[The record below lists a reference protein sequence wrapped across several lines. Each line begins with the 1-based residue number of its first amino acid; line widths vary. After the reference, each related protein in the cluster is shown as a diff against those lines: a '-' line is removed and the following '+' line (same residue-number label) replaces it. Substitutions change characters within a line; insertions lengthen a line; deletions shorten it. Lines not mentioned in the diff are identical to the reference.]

1 MKIVFAGTTPF
12 SAFHLD
18 LLIKSKNE
26 VAAVLT
32 QPDRKSGRGKN
43 LKPSPVKTLSEK
55 EGLQI
60 IQPKSLKNNPEVI
73 EGLKA
78 ISPDLILVVAY
89 GLILPPEIISLP
101 EFGCINVHASLLP
114 RWRGAAPIERSI
126 LEGDCK
132 GGITYMKM
140 DEGLDTGP
148 IMKLLPCPFNE
159 DEDSESL
166 EKKYQNLSQIEL
178 INFLEDLAGGRVK
191 EVNQD
196 SKLATYAGKIE
207 KQEIEIFWKHE
218 SAEHIERKVRALFP
232 KYGAFT
238 FFGDKR
244 IKILNSTKAKIS
256 KVLSPGELSAS
267 GGDALYV
274 GCQNHQSLRLQS
286 LQIEGK
292 RPVSAEDFMKGNGV
306 KISQV
311 KKFSSSLEN

>member
-32 QPDRKSGRGKN
+32 QPDRKSGRGKK
-43 LKPSPVKTLSEK
+43 LKISPVKAFSEK
-55 EGLQI
+55 ERLQV
-60 IQPKSLKNNPEVI
+60 IQPKSLRNNPEVI
-73 EGLKA
+73 EDLRA

-89 GLILPPEIISLP
+89 GLILPAEIINLP
-101 EFGCINVHASLLP
+101 EFGCINIHASLLP

-126 LEGDCK
+126 LEGDSK

-148 IMKLLPCPFNE
+148 IMKLLPCPFDE

-166 EKKYQNLSQIEL
+166 EKKYQNLSQVEL
-178 INFLEDLAGGRVK
+178 ISFLGDLAGGRVK
-191 EVNQD
+191 EVKQD
-196 SKLATYAGKIE
+196 SELATYAEKIE
-207 KQEIEIFWKHE
+207 KQETEIFWE
-218 SAEHIERKVRALFP
+218 QEPVEHIERKIRALFP

-244 IKILNSTKAKIS
+244 IKILNSTKATIS
-256 KVLSPGELSAS
+256 RLLSPGELSEE
-267 GGDALYV
+267 GGALYV
-274 GCQNHQSLRLQS
+274 GCQNNQSLRLQS

-292 RPVSAEDFMKGNGV
+292 RPISVEDFIKGNGA
-306 KISQV
+306 KIFRI

>member
-32 QPDRKSGRGKN
+32 QPDRKSGRGKK
-43 LKPSPVKTLSEK
+43 LKISPVKAFSEK
-55 EGLQI
+55 ERLQV
-60 IQPKSLKNNPEVI
+60 IQPKSLRNNPEVI
-73 EGLKA
+73 EDLRA

-89 GLILPPEIISLP
+89 GLILPAEIINLP
-101 EFGCINVHASLLP
+101 EFGCINIHASLLP

-126 LEGDCK
+126 LEGDSK

-148 IMKLLPCPFNE
+148 IMKLLPCPFDE

-166 EKKYQNLSQIEL
+166 EKKYQNLSQVEL
-178 INFLEDLAGGRVK
+178 ISFLGDLAGGRVK
-191 EVNQD
+191 EVKQD
-196 SKLATYAGKIE
+196 SELATYAEKIE
-207 KQEIEIFWKHE
+207 KQETEIFWE
-218 SAEHIERKVRALFP
+218 QEPVEHIERKIRALFP

-244 IKILNSTKAKIS
+244 IKILNSTKATIS
-256 KVLSPGELSAS
+256 RLLSPGELSEE
-267 GGDALYV
+267 GGALYV
-274 GCQNHQSLRLQS
+274 GCQNNQSLRLQS

-292 RPVSAEDFMKGNGV
+292 RPVSAEDFIKGNGA
-306 KISQV
+306 KIFQI

>member
-32 QPDRKSGRGKN
+32 QPDRKSGRGK
-43 LKPSPVKTLSEK
+43 KITISPVKSFAEK
-55 EGLQI
+55 ERLQV
-60 IQPKSLKNNPEVI
+60 IQPKSLRNNLEVI
-73 EGLKA
+73 EDLRA

-89 GLILPPEIISLP
+89 GLILPAEIINLP
-101 EFGCINVHASLLP
+101 KFGCINIHGSLLP

-126 LEGDCK
+126 LGGDSK

-148 IMKLLPCPFNE
+148 IMKLLPCPFYE

-166 EKKYQNLSQIEL
+166 EKKYQNLSQVEL
-178 INFLEDLAGGRVK
+178 ISFLRDVAEGRVK
-191 EVNQD
+191 EVKQD
-196 SKLATYAGKIE
+196 SELATYAEKIE
-207 KQEIEIFWKHE
+207 KQETEIFWE
-218 SAEHIERKVRALFP
+218 QEPAEHIERKIRALFP
-232 KYGAFT
+232 KYVAFT

-244 IKILNSTKAKIS
+244 IKILNSTKATIS
-256 KVLSPGELSAS
+256 HLLSAGELSAE
-267 GGDALYV
+267 GDALYV
-274 GCQNHQSLRLQS
+274 GCQNNQSLRLQS

-292 RPVSAEDFMKGNGV
+292 RPVSAEDFIKGNGA
-306 KISQV
+306 KIFRI

>member
-32 QPDRKSGRGKN
+32 QPDRKSGRGKK
-43 LKPSPVKTLSEK
+43 LTISPVKSFAEK
-55 EGLQI
+55 ERLQV
-60 IQPKSLKNNPEVI
+60 IQPKSLRNNLEVI
-73 EGLKA
+73 EDLRA

-89 GLILPPEIISLP
+89 GLILPAEIINLP
-101 EFGCINVHASLLP
+101 KFGCINIHGSLLP

-126 LEGDCK
+126 LGGDSK

-148 IMKLLPCPFNE
+148 IMKLLPCPFDE

-166 EKKYQNLSQIEL
+166 EKKYQNLSQVEL
-178 INFLEDLAGGRVK
+178 ISFLRDVAEGRVK
-191 EVNQD
+191 EVKQD
-196 SKLATYAGKIE
+196 SELATYAEKIE
-207 KQEIEIFWKHE
+207 KQETEIFWE
-218 SAEHIERKVRALFP
+218 QEPAEHIERKIRALFP

-244 IKILNSTKAKIS
+244 IKVLKSMKAKAS
-256 KVLSPGELSAS
+256 HLLSPGELSAE
-267 GGDALYV
+267 GGALYV
-274 GCQNHQSLRLQS
+274 GCQDNQSLRLQS

-292 RPVSAEDFMKGNGV
+292 KPVSAEDFMKGNAE
-306 KISQV
+306 KIFRI
-311 KKFSSSLEN
+311 KKFSSSFEN

>member
-12 SAFHLD
+12 SAFHLH

-43 LKPSPVKTLSEK
+43 LKPSPVKTFSEK

-126 LEGDCK
+126 LEGDSK

-148 IMKLLPCPFNE
+148 IMKLLPCPFVE
-159 DEDSESL
+159 DEDSETL
-166 EKKYQNLSQIEL
+166 EKKYQNLSKVEL
-178 INFLEDLAGGRVK
+178 ISFLENLAKGRVK
-191 EVNQD
+191 EANQD
-196 SKLATYAGKIE
+196 SELATYAEKIE
-207 KQEIEIFWKHE
+207 RQETEIFWEQE
-218 SAEHIERKVRALFP
+218 SAECIERKIRALFP

-244 IKILNSTKAKIS
+244 IKILNSTKASIS
-256 KVLSPGELSAS
+256 HPLSPGELSEK
-267 GGDALYV
+267 GGALYV
-274 GCQNHQSLRLQS
+274 GCQNNQSLRLQS

-292 RPVSAEDFMKGNGV
+292 KAVSAEDFIKGNAE
-306 KISQV
+306 KIFRI

>member
-18 LLIKSKNE
+18 LLINSKNE

-43 LKPSPVKTLSEK
+43 LKPSPVKTFSKK
-55 EGLQI
+55 EGLQV
-60 IQPKSLKNNPEVI
+60 IQPKGLKNNTEVI
-73 EGLKA
+73 EDLKA
-78 ISPDLILVVAY
+78 INPDLILVVAY
-89 GLILPPEIISLP
+89 GLILPPEIINLP
-101 EFGCINVHASLLP
+101 KFGCINVHASLLP

-126 LEGDCK
+126 LEGDSK

-148 IMKLLPCPFNE
+148 IMKLLPCTFDE
-159 DEDSESL
+159 DEDSGTL
-166 EKKYQNLSQIEL
+166 EKKYQNLSKVEL
-178 INFLEDLAGGRVK
+178 ISFLGDLAEGEVK

-196 SKLATYAGKIE
+196 SELATYAEKIE
-207 KQEIEIFWKHE
+207 KQETEILWEQE
-218 SAEHIERKVRALFP
+218 SAECIERKIRALFP

-256 KVLSPGELSAS
+256 HLLSPGEISAE
-267 GGDALYV
+267 GGALYV
-274 GCQNHQSLRLQS
+274 GCQNNQSLRLQS
-286 LQIEGK
+286 LQVEGK
-292 RPVSAEDFMKGNGV
+292 NPVSAEDFTKGNAE
-306 KISQV
+306 KIFQI

>member
-43 LKPSPVKTLSEK
+43 LKPSPVKTFSEK
-55 EGLQI
+55 EGLQV
-60 IQPKSLKNNPEVI
+60 IQPKGLKNNTEVI

-78 ISPDLILVVAY
+78 INPDLILVVAY
-89 GLILPPEIISLP
+89 GLILPPEIINLP
-101 EFGCINVHASLLP
+101 KFGCINVHASLLP

-126 LEGDCK
+126 LEGDSK

-148 IMKLLPCPFNE
+148 IMKLLPCAFDE
-159 DEDSESL
+159 DEDSGTL
-166 EKKYQNLSQIEL
+166 EKKYQNLSKVEL
-178 INFLEDLAGGRVK
+178 ISFLGDLAEGGVK

-196 SKLATYAGKIE
+196 SELATYAKKIE
-207 KQEIEIFWKHE
+207 KQETEILWEQE
-218 SAEHIERKVRALFP
+218 SAECIERKIRALFP

-256 KVLSPGELSAS
+256 HLLSPGEISAE
-267 GGDALYV
+267 GGALYV
-274 GCQNHQSLRLQS
+274 GCQNNQSLRLQS
-286 LQIEGK
+286 LQVEGK
-292 RPVSAEDFMKGNGV
+292 NPVSAEDFTKGNAE
-306 KISQV
+306 KIFQI

>member
-43 LKPSPVKTLSEK
+43 LKPSPVKTFSEK
-55 EGLQI
+55 ERLQV
-60 IQPKSLKNNPEVI
+60 IQPKSLRNNPEVI
-73 EGLKA
+73 EDLRT

-89 GLILPPEIISLP
+89 GLILPAEIINLP
-101 EFGCINVHASLLP
+101 KFGCINIHASLLP

-126 LEGDCK
+126 LEGDNK

-148 IMKLLPCPFNE
+148 IMKLLPCSIDE

-166 EKKYQNLSQIEL
+166 EKKYQNLSQVEL
-178 INFLEDLAGGRVK
+178 TSFLKDLVEGRVK
-191 EVNQD
+191 EVKQD
-196 SKLATYAGKIE
+196 SELATYAEKIE
-207 KQEIEIFWKHE
+207 KQETEIFWE
-218 SAEHIERKVRALFP
+218 QEPVEHIERKIRALFP

-244 IKILNSTKAKIS
+244 IKILNSTKASIS
-256 KVLSPGELSAS
+256 HPLSPGELSEK
-267 GGDALYV
+267 GGALYV
-274 GCQNHQSLRLQS
+274 GCQNNQSLRLQS

-292 RPVSAEDFMKGNGV
+292 KAVSAEDFIKGNAE
-306 KISQV
+306 KIFRI

>member
-43 LKPSPVKTLSEK
+43 LKPSPVKTFSKK
-55 EGLQI
+55 EGLQV
-60 IQPKSLKNNPEVI
+60 IQPKGLKNNTEVI

-78 ISPDLILVVAY
+78 INPDLILVVAY
-89 GLILPPEIISLP
+89 GLILPPEIINLP
-101 EFGCINVHASLLP
+101 KFGCINVHASLLP

-126 LEGDCK
+126 LEGDSK

-148 IMKLLPCPFNE
+148 IMKLLPCAFDE
-159 DEDSESL
+159 DEDSGTL
-166 EKKYQNLSQIEL
+166 EKKYQNLSKVEL
-178 INFLEDLAGGRVK
+178 ISFLGDLAEGGVK

-196 SKLATYAGKIE
+196 SELATYAEKIE
-207 KQEIEIFWKHE
+207 KQETEILWEQE
-218 SAEHIERKVRALFP
+218 SAECIERKIRALFP

-256 KVLSPGELSAS
+256 HLLSPGEISAE
-267 GGDALYV
+267 GGALYV
-274 GCQNHQSLRLQS
+274 GCQNNQSLRLQS
-286 LQIEGK
+286 LQVEGK
-292 RPVSAEDFMKGNGV
+292 NPVSAEDFTKGNAE
-306 KISQV
+306 KIFQI

>member
-43 LKPSPVKTLSEK
+43 LKPSPVKTFSK
-55 EGLQI
+55 REGLQV
-60 IQPKSLKNNPEVI
+60 IQPKGLKNNTEVI

-78 ISPDLILVVAY
+78 INPDLILVVAY
-89 GLILPPEIISLP
+89 GLILPPEIINLP
-101 EFGCINVHASLLP
+101 KFGCINVHASLLP

-126 LEGDCK
+126 LEGDSK

-148 IMKLLPCPFNE
+148 IMKLLPCAFDE
-159 DEDSESL
+159 DEDSGTL
-166 EKKYQNLSQIEL
+166 EKKYQNLSKVEL
-178 INFLEDLAGGRVK
+178 ISFLGDLAEGGVK

-196 SKLATYAGKIE
+196 SELATYAEKIE
-207 KQEIEIFWKHE
+207 KQETEILWEQE
-218 SAEHIERKVRALFP
+218 SAECIERKIRALFP

-256 KVLSPGELSAS
+256 HLLSPGEISAE
-267 GGDALYV
+267 GGALYV
-274 GCQNHQSLRLQS
+274 GCQNNQSLRLQS
-286 LQIEGK
+286 LQVEGK
-292 RPVSAEDFMKGNGV
+292 NPVSAEDFTKGNAE
-306 KISQV
+306 KIFQI

>member
-32 QPDRKSGRGKN
+32 QPDRKSGRGKK
-43 LKPSPVKTLSEK
+43 LKISPVKAFSEK
-55 EGLQI
+55 ERLQV
-60 IQPKSLKNNPEVI
+60 IQPKSLRNNPEVI
-73 EGLKA
+73 EDLRA
-78 ISPDLILVVAY
+78 INPDLILVVAY
-89 GLILPPEIISLP
+89 GLILPAEIINLP
-101 EFGCINVHASLLP
+101 EFGCINIHASLLP

-126 LEGDCK
+126 LEGDSK

-148 IMKLLPCPFNE
+148 IMKLLPCSIDE

-166 EKKYQNLSQIEL
+166 EKKYQNLSQVEL
-178 INFLEDLAGGRVK
+178 TSFLKDLDEGRVK
-191 EVNQD
+191 EVKQNTA
-196 SKLATYAGKIE
+196 LATYAEKIE
-207 KQEIEIFWKHE
+207 KQETDIFWE
-218 SAEHIERKVRALFP
+218 QEPVEHIERKIRALFP

-244 IKILNSTKAKIS
+244 IKILNSTKASIS
-256 KVLSPGELSAS
+256 HPLSPGELSEK
-267 GGDALYV
+267 GGALYV
-274 GCQNHQSLRLQS
+274 GCQNNQSLRLQS

-292 RPVSAEDFMKGNGV
+292 KAVSAEDFIKGNAE
-306 KISQV
+306 KIFQI

>member
-43 LKPSPVKTLSEK
+43 LKPSPVKTFSEK

-60 IQPKSLKNNPEVI
+60 IQPKSLKNNTKVI

-89 GLILPPEIISLP
+89 GLILPAEIINLP
-101 EFGCINVHASLLP
+101 KFGCINIHASLLP

-126 LEGDCK
+126 LEGDSK

-148 IMKLLPCPFNE
+148 IMKLLPCTFDE
-159 DEDSESL
+159 DEDSGTL
-166 EKKYQNLSQIEL
+166 EKKYQNLSKIEL
-178 INFLEDLAGGRVK
+178 ISFLGDLAEGGVK

-196 SKLATYAGKIE
+196 SELATYAEKIE
-207 KQEIEIFWKHE
+207 KQETEILWEQE
-218 SAEHIERKVRALFP
+218 SAECIERKIRALFP

-256 KVLSPGELSAS
+256 HLLSPGEISAE
-267 GGDALYV
+267 GGALYV
-274 GCQNHQSLRLQS
+274 GCQNNQSLRLQS
-286 LQIEGK
+286 LQVEGK
-292 RPVSAEDFMKGNGV
+292 NPVSAEDFTKGNAE
-306 KISQV
+306 KIFKI

>member
-26 VAAVLT
+26 VAAVFT

-43 LKPSPVKTLSEK
+43 LKPSPVKTFSEK
-55 EGLQI
+55 ERLQV
-60 IQPKSLKNNPEVI
+60 IQPKSLRNNPEVI
-73 EGLKA
+73 EDLRT

-89 GLILPPEIISLP
+89 GLILPAEIINLP
-101 EFGCINVHASLLP
+101 KFGCINIHASLLP

-126 LEGDCK
+126 LEGDNK

-148 IMKLLPCPFNE
+148 IMKLLPCSIDE

-166 EKKYQNLSQIEL
+166 EKKYQNLSQVEL
-178 INFLEDLAGGRVK
+178 TSFLKDLVEGRVK
-191 EVNQD
+191 EVKQNTE
-196 SKLATYAGKIE
+196 LATYAEKIE
-207 KQEIEIFWKHE
+207 KQETEIFWE
-218 SAEHIERKVRALFP
+218 QEPVEHIERKIRALFP

-244 IKILNSTKAKIS
+244 IKILNSTKASIS
-256 KVLSPGELSAS
+256 HPLSPGDLSEK
-267 GGDALYV
+267 GGALYV
-274 GCQNHQSLRLQS
+274 GCQNNQSLRLQS

-292 RPVSAEDFMKGNGV
+292 KAVSAEDFIKGNAE
-306 KISQV
+306 KIFRI

>member
-43 LKPSPVKTLSEK
+43 LKPSPVKTLSKK
-55 EGLQI
+55 EGLQV
-60 IQPKSLKNNPEVI
+60 IQPKGLKNNTEVI

-78 ISPDLILVVAY
+78 INPDLILVVAY
-89 GLILPPEIISLP
+89 GLILPPEIINLP
-101 EFGCINVHASLLP
+101 KFGCINVHASLLP

-126 LEGDCK
+126 LEGDSK

-148 IMKLLPCPFNE
+148 IMKLLPCAFDE
-159 DEDSESL
+159 DEDSGTL
-166 EKKYQNLSQIEL
+166 EKKYQNLSKVEL
-178 INFLEDLAGGRVK
+178 ISFLGDLAEGGVK

-196 SKLATYAGKIE
+196 SELATYAEKIE
-207 KQEIEIFWKHE
+207 KQETEILWEQE
-218 SAEHIERKVRALFP
+218 SAECIERKIRALFP

-256 KVLSPGELSAS
+256 HLLSPGEISAE
-267 GGDALYV
+267 GGALYV
-274 GCQNHQSLRLQS
+274 GCQNNQSLRLQS
-286 LQIEGK
+286 LQVEGK
-292 RPVSAEDFMKGNGV
+292 NPVSAEDFTKGNAE
-306 KISQV
+306 KIFQI

>member
-12 SAFHLD
+12 SAFHLH

-60 IQPKSLKNNPEVI
+60 IQPQSLTNNPEVI

-126 LEGDCK
+126 LEGDSK

-148 IMKLLPCPFNE
+148 IMKLLPCPFVE
-159 DEDSESL
+159 DEDSETL
-166 EKKYQNLSQIEL
+166 EKKYQNLSKVEL
-178 INFLEDLAGGRVK
+178 ISFLENLAKGRV
-191 EVNQD
+191 
-196 SKLATYAGKIE
+196 
-207 KQEIEIFWKHE
+207 
-218 SAEHIERKVRALFP
+218 
-232 KYGAFT
+232 
-238 FFGDKR
+238 
-244 IKILNSTKAKIS
+244 
-256 KVLSPGELSAS
+256 
-267 GGDALYV
+267 
-274 GCQNHQSLRLQS
+274 
-286 LQIEGK
+286 
-292 RPVSAEDFMKGNGV
+292 
-306 KISQV
+306 
-311 KKFSSSLEN
+311 

>member
-26 VAAVLT
+26 VAAVFT

-43 LKPSPVKTLSEK
+43 LKPSPVKTFSEK
-55 EGLQI
+55 ERLQV
-60 IQPKSLKNNPEVI
+60 IQPKSLRNNPEVI
-73 EGLKA
+73 EDLRI

-89 GLILPPEIISLP
+89 GLILPAEIINLP
-101 EFGCINVHASLLP
+101 EFGCINIHASLLP

-126 LEGDCK
+126 LEGDNK

-148 IMKLLPCPFNE
+148 IMKLLPCSIDE

-166 EKKYQNLSQIEL
+166 EKKYQKLSQVEL
-178 INFLEDLAGGRVK
+178 TSFLKDLVEGRVK
-191 EVNQD
+191 EVKQNTE
-196 SKLATYAGKIE
+196 LATYAEKIE
-207 KQEIEIFWKHE
+207 KQETEIFWE
-218 SAEHIERKVRALFP
+218 QEPVEHIERKIRALFP

-244 IKILNSTKAKIS
+244 IKILNSTKASIS
-256 KVLSPGELSAS
+256 HPLSPGELSEK
-267 GGDALYV
+267 GGALYV
-274 GCQNHQSLRLQS
+274 GCQNNQSLRLQS

-292 RPVSAEDFMKGNGV
+292 KAVSAEDFIKGNAE
-306 KISQV
+306 KIFRI

>member
-32 QPDRKSGRGKN
+32 QPDRKSGRGKK
-43 LKPSPVKTLSEK
+43 LKISPVKAFSVK
-55 EGLQI
+55 EGLRV

-73 EGLKA
+73 EGLRA

-89 GLILPPEIISLP
+89 GLILPPEIINLP
-101 EFGCINVHASLLP
+101 EFGCINIHASLLP

-126 LEGDCK
+126 LGGDGK

-148 IMKLLPCPFNE
+148 IMKLLPCPFDE

-166 EKKYQNLSQIEL
+166 ENKYQKLSQVEL
-178 INFLEDLAGGRVK
+178 ISFLGDLARGRVK

-196 SKLATYAGKIE
+196 SELATYAEKIE
-207 KQEIEIFWKHE
+207 KQETEIFWEQEPAK
-218 SAEHIERKVRALFP
+218 HIERKIRALFP

-244 IKILNSTKAKIS
+244 IKILNSKRTKIS
-256 KVLSPGELSAS
+256 YQLSPGELSAE
-267 GGDALYV
+267 GGALYV
-274 GCQNHQSLRLQS
+274 GCQDNQSLRLQS

-292 RPVSAEDFMKGNGV
+292 KPVSAEDFMKGNAE
-306 KISQV
+306 KIFRI
-311 KKFSSSLEN
+311 KKFSSSLEK

>member
-26 VAAVLT
+26 VAAVFT

-43 LKPSPVKTLSEK
+43 LKPSPVKTFSEK
-55 EGLQI
+55 ERLQV
-60 IQPKSLKNNPEVI
+60 IQPKSLRNNPEVI
-73 EGLKA
+73 EDLRT

-89 GLILPPEIISLP
+89 GLILPAEIINLP
-101 EFGCINVHASLLP
+101 KFGCINIHASLLP

-126 LEGDCK
+126 LEGDNK

-148 IMKLLPCPFNE
+148 IMKLLPCSIDE

-166 EKKYQNLSQIEL
+166 EKKYQKLSQVEL
-178 INFLEDLAGGRVK
+178 TSFLKDLVEGRVK
-191 EVNQD
+191 EVKQNTE
-196 SKLATYAGKIE
+196 LATYAEKIE
-207 KQEIEIFWKHE
+207 KQETEIFWE
-218 SAEHIERKVRALFP
+218 QEPVEHIERKIRALFP

-244 IKILNSTKAKIS
+244 IKILNSTKAS
-256 KVLSPGELSAS
+256 NSHPLSPGELSEK
-267 GGDALYV
+267 GGALYV
-274 GCQNHQSLRLQS
+274 GCQNNQSLRLQS

-292 RPVSAEDFMKGNGV
+292 KAVSAEDFIKGNAE
-306 KISQV
+306 KIFRI

>member
-32 QPDRKSGRGKN
+32 QPDRKSGMGKN
-43 LKPSPVKTLSEK
+43 LKPSPVKTFSEK
-55 EGLQI
+55 EGLQV
-60 IQPKSLKNNPEVI
+60 IQPKSLKNNTEVI

-78 ISPDLILVVAY
+78 MNPDLILVVAY
-89 GLILPPEIISLP
+89 GLILPPEIINLP
-101 EFGCINVHASLLP
+101 KFGCINVHASLLP

-126 LEGDCK
+126 LEGDSK

-148 IMKLLPCPFNE
+148 IMKLLPCAFDE
-159 DEDSESL
+159 DEDSGTL
-166 EKKYQNLSQIEL
+166 EKKYQNLSKVEL
-178 INFLEDLAGGRVK
+178 ISFLGDLAEGGVK

-196 SKLATYAGKIE
+196 SELATYAEKIE
-207 KQEIEIFWKHE
+207 KQETEILWEQE
-218 SAEHIERKVRALFP
+218 SAECIERKIRALFP

-256 KVLSPGELSAS
+256 HLLSPGEISAE
-267 GGDALYV
+267 GGALYV
-274 GCQNHQSLRLQS
+274 GCQNNQSLRLQS
-286 LQIEGK
+286 LQVEGK
-292 RPVSAEDFMKGNGV
+292 NPVSAEDFTKGNAE
-306 KISQV
+306 KIFQI

>member
-43 LKPSPVKTLSEK
+43 LKPSPVKTFSEK
-55 EGLQI
+55 EGLQV
-60 IQPKSLKNNPEVI
+60 IQPKGLKNNTEVI

-78 ISPDLILVVAY
+78 INPDLILVVAY
-89 GLILPPEIISLP
+89 GLILPPEIINLP
-101 EFGCINVHASLLP
+101 KFGCINVHASLLP

-126 LEGDCK
+126 LEGDSK

-148 IMKLLPCPFNE
+148 IMKLLPCAFDE
-159 DEDSESL
+159 DEDSGTL
-166 EKKYQNLSQIEL
+166 EKKYQNLSKVEL
-178 INFLEDLAGGRVK
+178 ISFLGDLAEGGVK

-196 SKLATYAGKIE
+196 SELATYAEKIE
-207 KQEIEIFWKHE
+207 KQETEILWEQE
-218 SAEHIERKVRALFP
+218 SAEYIGRKIRALFP

-256 KVLSPGELSAS
+256 HLLSPGEISAE
-267 GGDALYV
+267 GGALYV
-274 GCQNHQSLRLQS
+274 GCQNNQSLRLQS
-286 LQIEGK
+286 LQVEGK
-292 RPVSAEDFMKGNGV
+292 NPVSAEDFTKGNAE
-306 KISQV
+306 KIFQI

>member
-43 LKPSPVKTLSEK
+43 LKPSPVKTFSEK
-55 EGLQI
+55 EGLQV
-60 IQPKSLKNNPEVI
+60 IQPKSLKNNTEVI

-78 ISPDLILVVAY
+78 INPDLILVVAY
-89 GLILPPEIISLP
+89 GLILPPEIINLP
-101 EFGCINVHASLLP
+101 KFGCINVHASLLP

-126 LEGDCK
+126 LEGDSK

-148 IMKLLPCPFNE
+148 IMKLLPCTFDE
-159 DEDSESL
+159 DEDSGTL
-166 EKKYQNLSQIEL
+166 EKKYQNLSKVEL
-178 INFLEDLAGGRVK
+178 ISFLGDLAEGEVK

-196 SKLATYAGKIE
+196 SELATYAEKIE
-207 KQEIEIFWKHE
+207 KQETEILWEQE
-218 SAEHIERKVRALFP
+218 SAECIERKIRALFP

-256 KVLSPGELSAS
+256 HLLSPGEISAE
-267 GGDALYV
+267 GGALYV
-274 GCQNHQSLRLQS
+274 GCQNNQSLRLQS
-286 LQIEGK
+286 LQVEGK
-292 RPVSAEDFMKGNGV
+292 NPVSAEDFTKGNAE
-306 KISQV
+306 KIFQI

>member
-43 LKPSPVKTLSEK
+43 LKPSPVKTFSEK

-60 IQPKSLKNNPEVI
+60 IQPKSLKNNTEVI

-78 ISPDLILVVAY
+78 MNPDLILVVAY
-89 GLILPPEIISLP
+89 GLILPPEIINLP
-101 EFGCINVHASLLP
+101 KFGCINVHASLLP

-126 LEGDCK
+126 LEGDSK

-148 IMKLLPCPFNE
+148 IMKLLPCTFDE
-159 DEDSESL
+159 DEDSGTL
-166 EKKYQNLSQIEL
+166 EKKYQNLSKVEL
-178 INFLEDLAGGRVK
+178 ISFLGDLAEGGVK

-196 SKLATYAGKIE
+196 SELATYAEKIE
-207 KQEIEIFWKHE
+207 KQETEILWEQE
-218 SAEHIERKVRALFP
+218 SAECIERKIRALFP

-256 KVLSPGELSAS
+256 HLLSPGEISAE
-267 GGDALYV
+267 GGALYV
-274 GCQNHQSLRLQS
+274 GCQNNQSLRLQS
-286 LQIEGK
+286 LQVEGK
-292 RPVSAEDFMKGNGV
+292 NPVSAEDFTKGNAE
-306 KISQV
+306 KIFQI